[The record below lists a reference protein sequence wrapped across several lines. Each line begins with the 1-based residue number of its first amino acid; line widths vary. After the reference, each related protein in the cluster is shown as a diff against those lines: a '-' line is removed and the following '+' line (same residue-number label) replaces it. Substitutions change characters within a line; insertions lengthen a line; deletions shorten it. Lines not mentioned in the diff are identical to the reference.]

1 MVTNT
6 GIKVV
11 AEVANCHA
19 GSLEY
24 LDRLITEVAKGGFK
38 HLKFQIY
45 TARELLHPL
54 HPRYDHFKV
63 QEFSFETWKE
73 IVSRTNSFGMVP
85 IADVYGL
92 ESLNQSLDLGIRH
105 LKIPSSSR
113 NISRS
118 ILSVVSRVELEQ
130 IYYSVTA
137 LTFYEISKRIE
148 FLRSSLKPD
157 IPITLIHGHQE
168 FPTPLENSN
177 IALLKRLKEKFGQ
190 TVNVGFADHTEPD
203 KDGIADACLVA
214 IGAGANYIE
223 KHVSLERDI
232 TKVDFHSSIK
242 PHQFKSFT
250 ETLQRSTLLMTP
262 NVESEKLGIENYQAK
277 MRKFPIVRKD
287 LPPGTLLTDNDF
299 DYLRVENPS
308 GVLTRL
314 KGGEVTLTSLAKGA
328 TVKFENLTH
337 RVSAVVLCRSDSKR
351 LPNKALR
358 PIASIIPIIHLLNRL
373 KRTKFVDDIVLA
385 TTDRVEDDELSS
397 LVKSHGFSVY
407 RGSNL
412 DVLGRM
418 LNSAQQ
424 FQPNQVIRITGDDI
438 LLSTDDLADAIKE
451 HVMME
456 SHYTNML
463 SVPSGTEAEI
473 FDFDFLHDFYR
484 SRDIEWDTEYLTN
497 CLNEISRDE
506 FRTHSY
512 RPNKNRNRAWR
523 LTLDT
528 EEDWEVL
535 NTIFQHLQRE
545 EIQDSY
551 NLDDVIRVIE
561 SDEHL
566 LHKVKKSPKR
576 NHIYPQSTKYLNW
589 IRP

>member
-1 MVTNT
+1 M
-6 GIKVV
+6 
-11 AEVANCHA
+11 
-19 GSLEY
+19 
-24 LDRLITEVAKGGFK
+24 
-38 HLKFQIY
+38 
-45 TARELLHPL
+45 
-54 HPRYDHFKV
+54 
-63 QEFSFETWKE
+63 
-73 IVSRTNSFGMVP
+73 
-85 IADVYGL
+85 
-92 ESLNQSLDLGIRH
+92 
-105 LKIPSSSR
+105 
-113 NISRS
+113 
-118 ILSVVSRVELEQ
+118 
-130 IYYSVTA
+130 
-137 LTFYEISKRIE
+137 
-148 FLRSSLKPD
+148 FLW
-157 IPITLIHGHQE
+157 
-168 FPTPLENSN
+168 
-177 IALLKRLKEKFGQ
+177 
-190 TVNVGFADHTEPD
+190 
-203 KDGIADACLVA
+203 
-214 IGAGANYIE
+214 
-223 KHVSLERDI
+223 
-232 TKVDFHSSIK
+232 
-242 PHQFKSFT
+242 
-250 ETLQRSTLLMTP
+250 
-262 NVESEKLGIENYQAK
+262 NYQAK

-424 FQPNQVIRITGDDI
+424 FQPNQIIRITGDDI

-473 FDFDFLHDFYR
+473 FDFDFLYDFYR

>member
-38 HLKFQIY
+38 YLKFQIY

-54 HPRYDHFKV
+54 HPRYDHFKA
-63 QEFSFETWKE
+63 QEFSFDTWKE
-73 IVSRTNSFGMVP
+73 IVSRTNSFGIVP

-137 LTFYEISKRIE
+137 LTFYEISKTIE
-148 FLRSSLKPD
+148 FFRNVLKPD
-157 IPITLIHGHQE
+157 TPITLIHGHQE

-177 IALLKRLKEKFGQ
+177 IALLKRLKDKFGQ

-232 TKVDFHSSIK
+232 TKVDFHSSIS
-242 PHQFKSFT
+242 PQQFMSFT
-250 ETLQRSTLLMTP
+250 ERLQQSILLMNP
-262 NVESEKLGIENYQAK
+262 NVELEKIGIESYQAK

-308 GVLTRL
+308 GVLTRI
-314 KGGEVTLTSLAKGA
+314 KGGEVTLTSLAKGE

-358 PIASIIPIIHLLNRL
+358 PIAGIIPILHLLDRL

-385 TTDRVEDDELSS
+385 TTDRVEDDELSN
-397 LVKSHGFSVY
+397 LVKNHGFSVY

-424 FQPNQVIRITGDDI
+424 FQPNQIIRVTGDDI
-438 LLSTDDLADAIKE
+438 LLSIDDLADAIKE
-451 HVMME
+451 HIMLE

-463 SVPSGTEAEI
+463 SIPSGTEAEI
-473 FDFDFLHDFYR
+473 FDFNFLYDFYR
-484 SRDIEWDTEYLTN
+484 SRNIEWDTEYLTN
-497 CLNEISRDE
+497 CFNEISRDE
-506 FRTHSY
+506 FITHSY
-512 RPNKNRNRAWR
+512 RSKESHNKAWR

-528 EEDWEVL
+528 EDDLAVL
-535 NTIFQHLQRE
+535 NAIFQHLQRE

-566 LHKVKKSPKR
+566 LRKVEKSPKR
-576 NHIYPQSTKYLNW
+576 NHIYPQFTKNLNW
-589 IRP
+589 IHS